1 MKLFKKRKLL
11 PYIIGYHEK
20 GILVEN
26 VGTSQEKIFYIKSEA
41 TQEPSEHRK
50 IKLKREVNKRCNIS
64 LVECLTSRIFQK
76 LGIDAVSYHLGKVA
90 STLFPNRW
98 VNVSYSESFVSN
110 NEHQIPLDS
119 FYKFKCFKS
128 KNKLASTPK
137 ELIEG
142 QRVAAYKE
150 ITEKFPPRTY
160 VDEDVDILKEFLEEH
175 KNLFPGGFIVDYDL
189 IKCVLIIQTI
199 GDLICYNLDHHTDN
213 IVFISKIQKGKKGD
227 ECSIRVGP
235 AFDFDQTFFSEFDQ
249 IKINQYINN
258 FGISCFLDVFKSNFL
273 SLTNCDQK
281 RLIDEYTLMHDY
293 LVDLKKK
300 KTHTKGEK
308 MILEV
313 VQSLKDID
321 VCECLKEV
329 LVEEID
335 NTNKNMT
342 LSELMHLYN
351 QQMDKNFDNVCLD
364 NICKFFDYS
373 RSFLLENDMIN
384 KVDFTKNPRLHST
397 FSTLFND
404 SEDNDVIDVQS
415 TDTSIKERAMGDD

>member
-76 LGIDAVSYHLGKVA
+76 LGIDAVSYHLGKVV

-160 VDEDVDILKEFLEEH
+160 VDEDGEVTDVTGYSPEIGYAFDQYANNPVHEKLVDITDNEKTGPDALVNIL
-175 KNLFPGGFIVDYDL
+175 IVDLSKKVSSGTGYVARLRTYSVIPD
-189 IKCVLIIQTI
+189 TE
-199 GDLICYNLDHHTDN
+199 GDSTDAYTYSGTFRKN
-213 IVFISKIQKGKKGD
+213 SGFT
-227 ECSIRVGP
+227 VGT
-235 AFDFDQTFFSEFDQ
+235 A
-249 IKINQYINN
+249 
-258 FGISCFLDVFKSNFL
+258 V
-273 SLTNCDQK
+273 
-281 RLIDEYTLMHDY
+281 
-293 LVDLKKK
+293 
-300 KTHTKGEK
+300 
-308 MILEV
+308 
-313 VQSLKDID
+313 
-321 VCECLKEV
+321 
-329 LVEEID
+329 
-335 NTNKNMT
+335 
-342 LSELMHLYN
+342 LSE
-351 QQMDKNFDNVCLD
+351 
-364 NICKFFDYS
+364 
-373 RSFLLENDMIN
+373 NDTIAT
-384 KVDFTKNPRLHST
+384 FTP
-397 FSTLFND
+397 D
-404 SEDNDVIDVQS
+404 EA
-415 TDTSIKERAMGDD
+415 E